1 MQAIRVNRWGQPVQ
15 LEEIPQPAPGDDEVL
30 VRVHASSINPIDGII
45 AAGNMAS
52 MYTLPMTLGTDFSG
66 EVVAA
71 GSNVDH
77 VKPGDA
83 VYGMSLSRGTFA
95 EYAAVKA
102 VGVAH
107 KPKSIDD
114 AHAAAV
120 PLAGLTA
127 WQTLFNLAQL
137 KSGEHILI
145 HGAAG
150 NIGTFAVQLAKEK
163 GAYVTGSDM
172 SGKATF
178 LRELGADQ
186 VIDAQA
192 QRFEEVVDHVDVV
205 LDLVGRDLVE
215 RSFNVLKT
223 GGRYVTSAAQPSQE
237 EAERRGIKAYSTFTQ
252 PTVEELTKLA
262 DLIDAGKLKVFVHR
276 VFALAE
282 TQEALTYKPP
292 ADAEG
297 KVIVTIA

>member
-1 MQAIRVNRWGQPVQ
+1 MKAVRVNQWGQPVQ
-15 LEEIPQPAPGDDEVL
+15 LEEIPQPTPGADEVL

-45 AAGNMAS
+45 AAGHMSS
-52 MYTLPMTLGTDFSG
+52 MYTAPMTLGTDFSG
-66 EVVAA
+66 EVAAA
-71 GSNVDH
+71 GGSVSH

-83 VYGMSLSRGTFA
+83 VYGMSLSRGAFA

-107 KPKSIDD
+107 KPKSLDD
-114 AHAAAV
+114 AQAAAV

-137 KSGEHILI
+137 KSGERLLI

-150 NIGTFAVQLAKEK
+150 NIGTFAVQLAKDA
-163 GAYVTGSDM
+163 GAHVIGSDIAA
-172 SGKATF
+172 KARF

-186 VIDAQA
+186 VIDAQS
-192 QRFEEVVDHVDVV
+192 QRFENEVDHIDVV

-215 RSFNVLKT
+215 RSFNILKP

-262 DLIDAGKLKVFVHR
+262 ELIDAGKLKVFVGR
-276 VFALAE
+276 TFPLAE
-282 TQEALTYKPP
+282 TQAALEFKPP

-297 KVIVTIA
+297 KVIVLVG